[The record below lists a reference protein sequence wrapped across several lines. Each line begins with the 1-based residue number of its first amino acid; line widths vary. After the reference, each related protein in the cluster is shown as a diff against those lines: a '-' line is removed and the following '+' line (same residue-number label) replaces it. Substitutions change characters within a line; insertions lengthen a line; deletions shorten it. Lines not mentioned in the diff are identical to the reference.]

1 MGAGG
6 GMGTG
11 GGGTDGGEGP
21 RAGRGGRGARGW
33 AGRWSGRRVWRGG
46 RRRNVAVAAVLL
58 LVLVAVVAV
67 VKYRER
73 DKGSPYVPP
82 RTGQASILLTPDQ
95 AGSGLDL
102 NTIRADD
109 GMAFAPDGSL
119 YLLRTDL
126 FKVSPDRVVTR
137 VWRAGGYTTGG
148 LTVLADGAVA
158 VGVRGGLLRIDAHGK
173 ASVLAGSPAPAPG
186 SGTAAGDGSGDSS
199 GNGSSGSGS
208 GSSSGS
214 GSGDGSA
221 GGSTATGATTGFTG
235 VARPLGTRSDGALVV
250 QDDSAVWTVAN
261 GAAAKVRDTP
271 GGASSLDDGT
281 DTRAVRPTAD
291 ADGDAYFVPGADPAP
306 GLAHRITRV
315 TPAGRQTQVAVPATI
330 PGLPGGPDRLTVRS
344 LAGDGADGVYVDA
357 VADAAGTSTSSASTG
372 APTPTGA
379 ATATAGLD
387 DYVLHLHGGKASVVA
402 HSRTAAHVLD
412 CTLQHAVSALQLP
425 CALPAGM
432 AYRDGRLA
440 LDGMV
445 HYTLEVTVT

>member
-1 MGAGG
+1 
-6 GMGTG
+6 
-11 GGGTDGGEGP
+11 
-21 RAGRGGRGARGW
+21 
-33 AGRWSGRRVWRGG
+33 V
-46 RRRNVAVAAVLL
+46 VAAALL

-67 VKYRER
+67 VKYRGR

-148 LTVLADGAVA
+148 LTVLPDGAVA

-186 SGTAAGDGSGDSS
+186 SGTAAGDGSG
-199 GNGSSGSGS
+199 GGSADSGSG
-208 GSSSGS
+208 GS
-214 GSGDGSA
+214 SGDGSQ
-221 GGSTATGATTGFTG
+221 GGSTATGATAGFTG

-271 GGASSLDDGT
+271 GGASALDDGT
-281 DTRAVRPTAD
+281 DTKAVRPTAD
-291 ADGDAYFVPGADPAP
+291 AEGDAYFVPGADPGP

-357 VADAAGTSTSSASTG
+357 VADAAGPGPSPSTASTG
-372 APTPTGA
+372 APTPTGTGTGT

-387 DYVLHLHGGKASVVA
+387 DYVLHLRGGKATVVA

-412 CTLQHAVSALQLP
+412 CTLQHAVSALELP